1 MEDTVGMSAS
11 SVLLFPEMVL
21 KVSEDGFEADN
32 EVKMMRFLEGK
43 LIVPEVYAYEKEGG
57 KAYLLMSKIKGEAV
71 PQSRM
76 KEIGKEALLLLES
89 VGKELIPS
97 RIELRTRL
105 AWAWENIKNGEA
117 DMENCEPETY
127 GKNGFHNP
135 MALWNWLSENAPAED
150 DLSLT
155 HGDLCLNNLILTKDG
170 IGFFDLGK
178 CALADRNQD
187 IAILLRD
194 IRHQTG
200 IFDEEKFVRETGFAY
215 DKEKIRWYHLLDEL
229 F

>member
-43 LIVPEVYAYEKEGG
+43 LIVPEIFAYEKEGG
-57 KAYLLMSKIKGEAV
+57 KAYLLMSRIKGEAV

-76 KEIGKEALLLLES
+76 QEIGKEALLLLES
-89 VGKELIPS
+89 VEKELIPS
-97 RIELRTRL
+97 RIDLRTRL
-105 AWAWENIKNGEA
+105 AWAMENIKNGEA

-127 GKNGFHNP
+127 GKNGFHDP
-135 MALWNWLSENAPAED
+135 MALWNWLSVHAPAED

-178 CALADRNQD
+178 CALAD
-187 IAILLRD
+187 
-194 IRHQTG
+194 
-200 IFDEEKFVRETGFAY
+200 
-215 DKEKIRWYHLLDEL
+215 
-229 F
+229 

>member
-1 MEDTVGMSAS
+1 MIYIYRNKN
-11 SVLLFPEMVL
+11 MV
-21 KVSEDGFEADN
+21 
-32 EVKMMRFLEGK
+32 
-43 LIVPEVYAYEKEGG
+43 Y
-57 KAYLLMSKIKGEAV
+57 
-71 PQSRM
+71 
-76 KEIGKEALLLLES
+76 KEACQMYRYKP
-89 VGKELIPS
+89 KEMKFYTYEEFIKFDDYK
-97 RIELRTRL
+97 EKCV
-105 AWAWENIKNGEA
+105 ENIKNGEA

-150 DLSLT
+150 DLTLT